1 MLDLVVLGIVP
12 GTTFVITLWW
22 ALFFALLSSIMLLV
36 YVEVSKPRQAT
47 KSVRERRPLV
57 DLSNISIAG
66 ILNPIFHAPGR
77 NLLLNRKSED

>member
-1 MLDLVVLGIVP
+1 MLDLIVLGIVP

-22 ALFFALLSSIMLLV
+22 ALLFALIFSLMLLI
-36 YVEVSKPRQAT
+36 YVEVKKPKQTT
-47 KSVRERRPLV
+47 KTVQVSRPFV

-77 NLLLNRKSED
+77 NLLLSRKSED